1 MQLSAASMVSKQLTA
16 VNIVNINTHWPGE
29 WVFNPPSCVSYGL
42 PASNHACDTARWRDC
57 GVLMV
62 SYGLIIVLPVNKCG
76 CLLSVGILSL

>member
-16 VNIVNINTHWPGE
+16 VNKHNTHWPGE
-29 WVFNPPSCVSYGL
+29 WVFNPPPCVSYGL
-42 PASNHACDTARWRDC
+42 PASNHACDTARRRDC

-62 SYGLIIVLPVNKCG
+62 SYGFIIVLPVNKCG